1 MSILFSRMDLVE
13 GPFRNKKVNRII
25 VNRSQISAARS
36 VGVKRYSTVSQL
48 TSNHLS
54 KRGQNPHT
62 YKYTLYF
69 KTIKILHETHYATA
83 TSL

>member
-13 GPFRNKKVNRII
+13 GPFRNKKVNRI
-25 VNRSQISAARS
+25 VNRSQINAARS

-48 TSNHLS
+48 TSNHLW